1 MVMSDLVRSAF
12 FLVESIIVIFMEK
25 NQTKA
30 RLIYRNDI
38 HNYSIMNLL
47 VKQIKLINREIQS

>member
-1 MVMSDLVRSAF
+1 MVMSDLA
-12 FLVESIIVIFMEK
+12 IM
-25 NQTKA
+25 KA

>member
-1 MVMSDLVRSAF
+1 MVMSDLAINSAF

-30 RLIYRNDI
+30 RLIHRNDI

-47 VKQIKLINREIQS
+47 VKQS